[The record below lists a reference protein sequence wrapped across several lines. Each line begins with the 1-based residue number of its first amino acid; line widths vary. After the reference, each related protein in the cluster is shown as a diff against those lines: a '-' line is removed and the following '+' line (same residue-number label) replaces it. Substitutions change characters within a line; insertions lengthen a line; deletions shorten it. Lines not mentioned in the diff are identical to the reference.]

1 MKSIFESR
9 RFPMNI
15 VTKFSVLAL
24 VIFAVTAYDVS
35 QEVSPAVAKPLNLER
50 GVIGPALPAD
60 Q

>member
-1 MKSIFESR
+1 
-9 RFPMNI
+9 MNI